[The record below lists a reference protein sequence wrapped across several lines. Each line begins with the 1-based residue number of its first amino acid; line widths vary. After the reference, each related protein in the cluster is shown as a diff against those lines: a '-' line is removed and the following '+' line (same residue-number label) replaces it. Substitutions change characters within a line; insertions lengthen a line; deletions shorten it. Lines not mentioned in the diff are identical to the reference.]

1 MRRIVATFA
10 LVSALTTALVAQ
22 SDPVV
27 ERSALM
33 KQAGQQ
39 FYGVINRMARGDV
52 PFDQAKADAAFVMLE
67 TFSQK
72 AQPLFLTK
80 SDQIAPNSKYHASAK
95 IWDNK
100 KDFDEYF
107 TNLTQAVVDNK
118 SKTKNI
124 DELKIAAK
132 AVGEA
137 CSGCHDNYQVRN

>member
-1 MRRIVATFA
+1 MRRVVATVVFVSTFA
-10 LVSALTTALVAQ
+10 TALVAQ
-22 SDPVV
+22 SDPVA

-52 PFDQAKADAAFVMLE
+52 PFDQAKADAALVMLG
-67 TFSQK
+67 TLQQK

-80 SDQIAPNSKYHASAK
+80 SDVAAPNSKYRSSPK

-107 TNLTQAVVDNK
+107 DFLTKAVSANKTN
-118 SKTKNI
+118 TKNI
-124 DELKIAAK
+124 DDLKIAAK
-132 AVGEA
+132 AVGET
-137 CSGCHDNYQVRN
+137 CSGCHDSYQVRN